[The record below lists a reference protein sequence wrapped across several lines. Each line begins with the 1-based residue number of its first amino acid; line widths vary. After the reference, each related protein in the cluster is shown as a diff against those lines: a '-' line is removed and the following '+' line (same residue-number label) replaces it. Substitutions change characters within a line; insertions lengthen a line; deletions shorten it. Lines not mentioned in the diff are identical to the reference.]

1 MIRDAIP
8 RKRHRRP
15 VPGGRDA
22 LPALLLALLF
32 AFSCGPS
39 LLVDQS
45 HVDEVKA
52 LIDDGRWVEA
62 EARAADLLHRSRPGE
77 GNHALARA
85 EVMALHASAW
95 RRADPGKR
103 PEAKAQAEQALR
115 LKIELVGEEHPSV
128 ACSLYDLGIFHDLM
142 GERVDALEAFQ
153 RSLEIGRA
161 ACGPDDAFPALPLIQ
176 LAYDAYFTDAD
187 LEKAIALLDE
197 ARMIQE
203 KNLPAEHPDAAAR
216 LKALG
221 LIRQFS
227 GDYTAAHNCFIKHL
241 EIRELCQRPDHPF
254 IAEAHQR
261 LGSLLSTLGDYPGA
275 RRHEERALEIDR
287 ANHGPDHLFISHS
300 LTGLANLYQGMG
312 DLDRAEQYYRRSLE
326 IQVDHLGNTDASALQ
341 TEKHLAI
348 LLRSKGEY
356 EESAALF
363 AHALEHETGAD
374 RYSLMNR
381 VQLLNR
387 YSSVLFLLGRRDEA
401 DASIR
406 SALDLAESRLG
417 DGHPYTRE
425 VMLNLASFLA
435 IRGKMDSSDA
445 LFRQALAGYDSIPG
459 GTRGIRIY
467 GLTEHAT
474 VLAALGRQNEA
485 LESALLAQALARDHL
500 QQTARFLETSLALK
514 YAASCVDGL
523 HTAAAIVT
531 NSATAVPQTATN
543 RVADAII
550 RSRALVLDELATRA
564 RIVQETSDPE
574 IADRH
579 RELQAASLHL
589 ADLTARDAASASA
602 EITEA
607 TARKDLAERRLA
619 EASLGYRRQQQS
631 STGLEQVRDSL
642 PADSVLVAYLRFFD
656 ASLADHGEDDGE
668 SDSYLAMVLPGPDE
682 PARIIDLGTAEEI
695 DHLVLECRRELVKG
709 IAADVPG
716 LGLENRY
723 RKAGTAL
730 RSKIWDPVHAE
741 LEGADT
747 IFLVPDSAL
756 HLVSFAA
763 LPIGDEH
770 YLVEEKAAIH
780 YLSAERELADWAEGK
795 RLRPADIDLLLF
807 GNPDFGTS
815 SGGQESTGAER
826 LRSADGLQLRY
837 AGLEFAPLPGTKDEV
852 EQVAAL
858 WQALASEHGGET
870 GAPVAF
876 TGGQADESTF
886 KRKAPDSR
894 VAHLATHAFF
904 IEPESGTTT
913 DAIKPQ
919 RIQTGQREF
928 NLARPDENPLLRAG
942 LALAGANRR
951 GSNGENGILTAE
963 EIVSLDLGRVELAV
977 LSACDTGLGTVQ
989 SGEGVFGLRRSFRL
1003 AGVDTVINSLW
1014 PVEDVST
1021 AQWMQEF
1028 YRSRFEDREAT
1039 VEAVRRASL
1048 AILES
1053 RRGAGQSSH
1062 PFFWAAFVAAGDWR

>member
-1 MIRDAIP
+1 MAERG
-8 RKRHRRP
+8 P
-15 VPGGRDA
+15 VPQARDMSFVEH
-22 LPALLLALLF
+22 L
-32 AFSCGPS
+32 
-39 LLVDQS
+39 
-45 HVDEVKA
+45 
-52 LIDDGRWVEA
+52 DD
-62 EARAADLLHRSRPGE
+62 
-77 GNHALARA
+77 
-85 EVMALHASAW
+85 
-95 RRADPGKR
+95 
-103 PEAKAQAEQALR
+103 LR
-115 LKIELVGEEHPSV
+115 GCTL
-128 ACSLYDLGIFHDLM
+128 
-142 GERVDALEAFQ
+142 
-153 RSLEIGRA
+153 RSLVYVTVGM
-161 ACGPDDAFPALPLIQ
+161 
-176 LAYDAYFTDAD
+176 
-187 LEKAIALLDE
+187 AIAWNFRVGLLDWLSYP
-197 ARMIQE
+197 ARE
-203 KNLPAEHPDAAAR
+203 
-216 LKALG
+216 
-221 LIRQFS
+221 
-227 GDYTAAHNCFIKHL
+227 
-241 EIRELCQRPDHPF
+241 
-254 IAEAHQR
+254 
-261 LGSLLSTLGDYPGA
+261 GA
-275 RRHEERALEIDR
+275 RRA
-287 ANHGPDHLFISHS
+287 G
-300 LTGLANLYQGMG
+300 
-312 DLDRAEQYYRRSLE
+312 
-326 IQVDHLGNTDASALQ
+326 
-341 TEKHLAI
+341 
-348 LLRSKGEY
+348 
-356 EESAALF
+356 
-363 AHALEHETGAD
+363 
-374 RYSLMNR
+374 
-381 VQLLNR
+381 
-387 YSSVLFLLGRRDEA
+387 
-401 DASIR
+401 
-406 SALDLAESRLG
+406 LG
-417 DGHPYTRE
+417 DFTFHIFEPAGGI
-425 VMLNLASFLA
+425 MLMVQ
-435 IRGKMDSSDA
+435 I
-445 LFRQALAGYDSIPG
+445 
-459 GTRGIRIY
+459 
-467 GLTEHAT
+467 
-474 VLAALGRQNEA
+474 AALGG
-485 LESALLAQALARDHL
+485 LVLASGALAAEAWH
-500 QQTARFLETSLALK
+500 FFSPAL
-514 YAASCVDGL
+514 
-523 HTAAAIVT
+523 H
-531 NSATAVPQTATN
+531 P
-543 RVADAII
+543 
-550 RSRALVLDELATRA
+550 
-564 RIVQETSDPE
+564 
-574 IADRH
+574 H
-579 RELQAASLHL
+579 
-589 ADLTARDAASASA
+589 
-602 EITEA
+602 
-607 TARKDLAERRLA
+607 ERRYVYIVVPASVLLFLA
-619 EASLGYRRQQQS
+619 GVWFFYYVSPQAFGFLMHFNTEMGAQPQL
-631 STGLEQVRDSL
+631 T
-642 PADSVLVAYLRFFD
+642 LVAYLRFFD

-756 HLVSFAA
+756 HLVSFVA

-780 YLSAERELADWAEGK
+780 YLSAERELTDWAEGK